1 LLLPSPALQPT
12 PTSHDEVVAS
22 YTLSNPSELH
32 QTINANTLVV
42 QNIALP
48 NSISIPDIHLL
59 ILDAFDKL
67 VAPSIT
73 TPNPH
78 HRIIKVF
85 IFRTVLSNSI
95 RQILVPLSNHLN
107 QITINDLNNLTL
119 HALMLS
125 GIDI

>member
-1 LLLPSPALQPT
+1 MRSELLPPSPPLQPT

-59 ILDAFDKL
+59 ILDAFDNISSIGG
-67 VAPSIT
+67 AGSGPSLKFLKKKCA
-73 TPNPH
+73 NPQ
-78 HRIIKVF
+78 KDPPFAKDSAVF
-85 IFRTVLSNSI
+85 
-95 RQILVPLSNHLN
+95 
-107 QITINDLNNLTL
+107 
-119 HALMLS
+119 
-125 GIDI
+125 